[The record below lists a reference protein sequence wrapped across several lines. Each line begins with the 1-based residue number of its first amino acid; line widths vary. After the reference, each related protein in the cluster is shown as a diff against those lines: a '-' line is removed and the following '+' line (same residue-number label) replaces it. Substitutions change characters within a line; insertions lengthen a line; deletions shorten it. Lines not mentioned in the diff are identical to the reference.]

1 MSDYDLL
8 IRGGSLVTPDG
19 VAEADIAVAD
29 EKIVAVGPELG
40 GSATEEIDAR
50 GLHVLPGLIDVHVHF
65 NDPGRSDWE
74 GIDTGSAA
82 FAAGGGT
89 LFVDMPLNAS
99 PPTLDRSSF
108 DAKLQVA
115 ATTSRTDFALWG
127 GLTPN
132 NLDHMPELAE
142 AGVMGFKAFM
152 STSGTDDFVAA
163 DDLTLFEGMQIA
175 AKLGLPVAVHAESDT
190 ITSRLAARF
199 RAQGRTGVQDYLASR
214 PIVAELEA
222 INRAILLAT
231 ESGVDLHIVHVST
244 ARGVALVTEARAR
257 GVSVTCET
265 CPHYLYFCDDD
276 VDTIGTLA
284 KCAPPLRTAEE
295 RDRLWQALLRGD
307 IDLIASDH
315 SPAPPELKQDEDFF
329 KVWGGIAGVQ
339 STLGVMVTAGA
350 EYGLPLEAVARLCAA
365 APAARFGFASK
376 GRLEPSFD
384 ADLALV
390 DLSQN
395 TLLDPS
401 ALHYRHAIS
410 PYTGRRF
417 TGRVRRT
424 IVRGQTVVTDNTPHD
439 TSPGRLV
446 RPTQRS

>member
-1 MSDYDLL
+1 MPNYDLL
-8 IRGGSLVTPDG
+8 IRGGSLVTPEG
-19 VAEADIAVAD
+19 IIEADVAVDD
-29 EKIVAVGPELG
+29 EKIVAAQPELDG
-40 GSATEEIDAR
+40 TATEEINAD
-50 GLHVLPGLIDVHVHF
+50 GLHVFPGLIDVHVHF

-74 GIDTGSAA
+74 GVDTGSAA

-99 PPTLDRSSF
+99 PPTLDQASF
-108 DAKLQVA
+108 DAKVQVA
-115 ATTSRTDFALWG
+115 AATSRTDFALWG

-132 NLDHMPELAE
+132 SLEHMPELAE

-152 STSGTDDFVAA
+152 SKSGTDDFVAA
-163 DDLTLFEGMQIA
+163 DDLTLFEGMRIA

-222 INRAILLAT
+222 INRAILLAK

-244 ARGVALVTEARAR
+244 ARGVALVTEARTR
-257 GVSVTCET
+257 GISVTCET

-276 VDTIGTLA
+276 VETIGALA
-284 KCAPPLRTAEE
+284 KCAPPLRTANE

-315 SPAPPELKQDEDFF
+315 SPAPPELKEDDDFF
-329 KVWGGIAGVQ
+329 NVWGGIAGVQ
-339 STLGVMVTAGA
+339 STLGAMLTAGQK
-350 EYGLPLEAVARLCAA
+350 YGLPLEDVARLCAQM
-365 APAARFGFASK
+365 PAERFGFEGK
-376 GRLEPSFD
+376 GGIEPSFD

-390 DLSQN
+390 DLSDD
-395 TLLDPS
+395 TLLTPD
-401 ALHYRHAIS
+401 ALHYRHPIS

-417 TGRVRRT
+417 TGRVHRT
-424 IVRGQTVVTDNTPHD
+424 IRRGTTIYADGHPHN
-439 TSPGRLV
+439 TSPGRLI
-446 RPTQRS
+446 RPV